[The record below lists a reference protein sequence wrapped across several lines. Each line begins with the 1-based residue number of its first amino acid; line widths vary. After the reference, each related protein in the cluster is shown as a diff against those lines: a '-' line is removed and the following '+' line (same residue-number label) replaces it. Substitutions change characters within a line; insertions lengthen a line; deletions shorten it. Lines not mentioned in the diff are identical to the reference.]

1 MTWTAGRQGEHDPPP
16 AEQYLLRCAAAAL
29 LALGVLPVASW
40 IPGGLTDPVYARR
53 WTEWGY
59 GTVICLGAGLITAMV
74 SRTPTAWISWVDST
88 FARLTAGARA
98 MLQRA
103 PGTADTVIAVLCCVV
118 YLTIAK
124 FVFDAKPL
132 LIDELVQVLQAR
144 MYAAGSLFVITD
156 SSREFFSVL
165 HMVDVGDRFYSQFP
179 AGWPAMLAIG
189 SLLNAEWLVGP
200 ICGAVAVFVF
210 ARLLRRVYADGA
222 PLTVAGGTLLFGLGP
237 FAAFQFSSH
246 MSHGPVVMWILAATL
261 ALSHVVSIAN
271 MPSRQR
277 SAWGLLAGLSA
288 GCAFAVRP
296 LDAVA
301 YAVPA
306 AVWLLWHGRDD
317 RRVRVA
323 TAAAAIGIAVP
334 LFLVMWVNIQTTGA
348 ATLFGYEVLWGSSHG
363 LGFHSAPW
371 GDAHT
376 PQRGIEILSLYVTR
390 LNTYLFETPFP
401 SLLLAVAALA
411 VPVRLTSIERL
422 LVVSTGIHGLLYF
435 AYWHDGFYL
444 GPRFVTP
451 WIPIIVLLC
460 LRIGRRIARHDVPV
474 PIRAGVGGALIASLI
489 LTATIGIPARVAQYR
504 SGLVSMRADYA
515 AEASRSGAQGALV
528 FVRESWG
535 AQLVARMWALDVS
548 RTAAATLY
556 SGVDACELE
565 HGISGAERAGLNG
578 RAAEDLLR
586 PLLANSHLVRAS
598 TVSPDSTER
607 MRPGLVYDDI
617 CSARVV
623 EDREGYAL
631 FPPFLLDRKSQNI
644 YARSMPGRDSIL
656 MLRYPNRRAYL
667 VRRDGVDGT
676 APLRWVP
683 LER

>member
-1 MTWTAGRQGEHDPPP
+1 M
-16 AEQYLLRCAAAAL
+16 

-40 IPGGLTDPVYARR
+40 IPGGLTDPAYARR
-53 WTEWGY
+53 WLEWGY
-59 GTVICLGAGLITAMV
+59 GSAICLGAGIIAAVAL
-74 SRTPTAWISWVDST
+74 RTPSAWISQLDITV
-88 FARLTAGARA
+88 ARLALGMRA
-98 MLQRA
+98 TLQRA
-103 PGTADTVIAVLCCVV
+103 PGAADTVIAVLCGLV
-118 YLTIAK
+118 YLTIARL
-124 FVFDAKPL
+124 VFDAKPL

-144 MYAAGSLFVITD
+144 MYAAGNLFVGTD
-156 SSREFFSVL
+156 SSPEFFSVL

-179 AGWPAMLAIG
+179 AGWPAMLALG

-200 ICGAVAVFVF
+200 VCGGVAVFVF
-210 ARLLRRVYADGA
+210 ARLLRRVYATES

-246 MSHGPVVMWILAATL
+246 MSHGPVVMWLLVATL
-261 ALSHVVSIAN
+261 ALSHVLSTADLSS
-271 MPSRQR
+271 PHRA
-277 SAWGLLAGLSA
+277 AWGLLAVFAA
-288 GCAFAVRP
+288 GCAFTVRP

-301 YAVPA
+301 FTVPA
-306 AVWLLWHGRDD
+306 AVWLLWGGRTD

-323 TAAAAIGIAVP
+323 TVAVAMGLAVP
-334 LFLVMWVNIQTTGA
+334 VLSVMWVNLRTTGA
-348 ATLFGYEVLWGSSHG
+348 PTLFGYEVLWGSSHG
-363 LGFHSAPW
+363 LGFHAAPW

-390 LNTYLFETPFP
+390 LNAYLFETPFP
-401 SLLLAVAALA
+401 ALLLVVAALI
-411 VPVRLTSIERL
+411 VPARLTGIERF
-422 LVVSTGIHGLLYF
+422 LVAATGVHGALYF

-451 WIPIIVLLC
+451 WIPVIVLLC
-460 LRIGRRIARHDVPV
+460 LRLGQRIARRDAPV
-474 PIRAGVGGALIASLI
+474 TLRASVGGALFAAFV
-489 LTATIGIPARVAQYR
+489 LTTAIGIPARITQYR

-515 AEASRSGAQGALV
+515 AEASRAGATGALV

-535 AQLVARMWALDVS
+535 AQIVARMWALGVS
-548 RTAAATLY
+548 RAATATLY

-565 HGISGAERAGLNG
+565 HGVSGAEQAGLPG
-578 RAAEDLLR
+578 EAVEDMLR
-586 PLLANSHLVRAS
+586 PLLVNSRFVQAS

-607 MRPGLVYDDI
+607 MRPGAVYDST

-631 FPPFLLDRKSQNI
+631 FPPFLLDRTSRNI
-644 YARSMPGRDSIL
+644 YARSIPGRDSIL
-656 MLRYPNRRAYL
+656 MLRHPNRQAFL

-676 APLRWVP
+676 APLRWIP